1 MPAYSGGK
9 TCLLGQTKGCAV
21 SANSEET
28 RAGTEEEDD
37 RNKAAAGEVGH
48 HLTYA
53 TCRAGS
59 GQGGRGGGE
68 GARRTGTEEGTARQA
83 GSQEGRG
90 TVRST
95 GSEDGAQRGCPRG
108 QGLHI
113 HRDLPQLSLR

>member
-1 MPAYSGGK
+1 MQFQPTVKRRELA
-9 TCLLGQTKGCAV
+9 Q
-21 SANSEET
+21 
-28 RAGTEEEDD
+28 RREDD
-37 RNKAAAGEVGH
+37 RNKAAAGEVGR

-83 GSQEGRG
+83 GSQEGWG

-113 HRDLPQLSLR
+113 QRPSPTLSQVRDRTMKTAVFVD